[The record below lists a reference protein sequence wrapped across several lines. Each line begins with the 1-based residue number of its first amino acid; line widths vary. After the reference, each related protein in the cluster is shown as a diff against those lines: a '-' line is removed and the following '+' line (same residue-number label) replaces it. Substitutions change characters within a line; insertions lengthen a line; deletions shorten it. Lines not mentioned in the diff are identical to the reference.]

1 MKNKDQAQRRDHS
14 LQGSPKEGNKGSK
27 KRATQGGPGPTSKA
41 GSATPARQAACEIL
55 YQVLEEKRYSNHSL
69 DEALSKAELDLQ
81 DRRFASAMVYGTLHF
96 LPAVDYFITPWS
108 KKPLAKLDPWL
119 RTILRLS
126 VWQIHYGQVP
136 DRAAVNEGVN
146 LAKQYLPPYLVGYCN
161 GVLRN
166 VCRHPREIPSEQEYL
181 SYGIPA
187 ELHELLTTWY
197 SKEKVEAIYAANA
210 AFAGNVTLRLNP
222 LRTQAAALTK
232 ALEEGDGQ
240 VRPGKYFP
248 HALHIDRLATPIA
261 QTAAYAHGDFSIQDE
276 AGLFV
281 SQLALSA
288 LATNTPLSILDAC
301 AAPGSKTFDLIA
313 RLLQGG
319 QSFHLWANDKSR
331 TRLSAL
337 ARQLTKLLVPPFV
350 KEGEGRGESNAGG
363 KKTAEKTADDSKSL
377 LSNGKNNKDGVI
389 QVFSQDETKIY
400 VVQGDW
406 TQKPSWLSLS
416 PDPFDL
422 VLADV
427 PCSSLGTMDAHPE
440 LRQRITKAYL
450 AEFPPLQLEILEH
463 LGGLVRPG
471 GLLIYST
478 CTINPQE
485 NQDVIA
491 AFLKTELG
499 SSFERVPILRQ
510 DLAFGLDEGRGA
522 LEGGTN
528 HTLAPLEDGT
538 SQALASSKGEI
549 GQALDALADRHAV
562 EMALGELRLRRD
574 LDETSGFF
582 ICRLRKKSAP
592 LSAPDH
598 EGADAKLSGPDDP
611 DAIV

>member
-1 MKNKDQAQRRDHS
+1 MKDKDQARR
-14 LQGSPKEGNKGSK
+14 
-27 KRATQGGPGPTSKA
+27 RARKTSKP
-41 GSATPARQAACEIL
+41 GSATPARQAACKIL

-166 VCRHPREIPSEQEYL
+166 VCRHPREIPAGQEYL

-197 SKEKVEAIYAANA
+197 RKEEVEAIYAANA
-210 AFAGNVTLRLNP
+210 AFAGDVTLRLNP
-222 LRTQAAALTK
+222 LRTQAAALTQ
-232 ALEEGDGQ
+232 ALEEGDAQ

-261 QTAAYAHGDFSIQDE
+261 QTASYAQGAFSIQDE

-319 QSFHLWANDKSR
+319 QSFRLWANDKSR

-350 KEGEGRGESNAGG
+350 KEGEAGSQ
-363 KKTAEKTADDSKSL
+363 KAAKDSKSL
-377 LSNGKNNKDGVI
+377 VSNGKGREDGVL
-389 QVFSQDETKIY
+389 QNFSKGETKIY
-400 VVQGDW
+400 VVEGDW
-406 TQKPSWLSLS
+406 TQKPSWLYPMAEGKAQASSLLGEPSQMLS
-416 PDPFDL
+416 PGPFDL

-440 LRQRITKAYL
+440 LRQRISKAYL
-450 AEFPPLQLEILEH
+450 AEFPPLQLEILDH
-463 LGGLVRPG
+463 LGKLVHPG
-471 GLLIYST
+471 GLFLYST

-485 NQDVIA
+485 NQELVA
-491 AFLKTELG
+491 AFLKTAVG
-499 SSFERVPILRQ
+499 RSFERVPILRQ
-510 DLAFGLDEGRGA
+510 DLFFGLDEGRWG
-522 LEGGTN
+522 LEGGKGSA
-528 HTLAPLEDGT
+528 LAPLEDGT

-549 GQALDALADRHAV
+549 GQAMDALADRHAA

-582 ICRLRKKSAP
+582 ICRLRKMSDP
-592 LSAPDH
+592 QQVP
-598 EGADAKLSGPDDP
+598 GPVDP
-611 DAIV
+611 DAIA

>member
-1 MKNKDQAQRRDHS
+1 MKMKDKDQARR
-14 LQGSPKEGNKGSK
+14 
-27 KRATQGGPGPTSKA
+27 RARKTSKA

-166 VCRHPREIPSEQEYL
+166 VCRHPREIPAEQEYL

-197 SKEKVEAIYAANA
+197 SKEEVEAIYAANA
-210 AFAGNVTLRLNP
+210 AFAGDVTLRLNP
-222 LRTQAAALTK
+222 LRTQASVLTQV
-232 ALEEGDGQ
+232 LEEGDGQ

-261 QTAAYAHGDFSIQDE
+261 QTTAYAHGDFSIQDE

-288 LATNTPLSILDAC
+288 FATNTPLSILDAC

-350 KEGEGRGESNAGG
+350 NEEEAESQKAA
-363 KKTAEKTADDSKSL
+363 KDSKNL
-377 LSNGKNNKDGVI
+377 VSNGKDRDDEVI
-389 QVFSQDETKIY
+389 QIFSKGDTKIY
-400 VVQGDW
+400 VVKGDW
-406 TQKPSWLSLS
+406 TQKPSWLYPMAESKAQASSLLGEPSQMLS
-416 PDPFDL
+416 PGPFDL

-471 GLLIYST
+471 GLLLYST

-510 DLAFGLDEGRGA
+510 DLAFGLDEGWEVLQA
-522 LEGGTN
+522 GTSPDKERV
-528 HTLAPLEDGT
+528 PLEDET
-538 SQALASSKGEI
+538 NEALASSKGEI
-549 GQALDALADRHAV
+549 GQAMDALADRHAT

-582 ICRLRKKSAP
+582 ICRLRKKSDP
-592 LSAPDH
+592 QQVP
-598 EGADAKLSGPDDP
+598 GPVDP
-611 DAIV
+611 DAIA